1 MGSLDSFCIHLVLCA
16 TSLVDAVASSETHWK
31 VLIGSEPVRH
41 IRSSRGCDTIVSKV
55 VGVVN
60 VSPLQLN
67 TGWKYP
73 AVVRLSTSAVCI

>member
-16 TSLVDAVASSETHWK
+16 TSLVGAVASSETHWK

-41 IRSSRGCDTIVSKV
+41 IRSSRGCDIIVSKV

-60 VSPLQLN
+60 VSPLQL
-67 TGWKYP
+67 
-73 AVVRLSTSAVCI
+73 